1 MLTNRNKVPDP
12 VRLPLCLGLPL
23 KFLKYRTNLSNQKYS
38 WTLSKALG
46 LSITTDFYWY
56 QQIKKKKYIYI
67 GENSTDISP
76 VTQHANNQKGWRNT
90 FWCRSKPSI
99 FLGVWQSP
107 PWWCPA
113 QGSSVSTLRASN
125 PLMDCRPLPP
135 AVETQAVWN
144 LCLNICCIVSGGHS
158 FILLLQ

>member
-12 VRLPLCLGLPL
+12 VRLPLCLGLWNFWSIEQTSQTKNTHGPYPKSWDSASPL
-23 KFLKYRTNLSNQKYS
+23 ISTDINRLKK
-38 WTLSKALG
+38 
-46 LSITTDFYWY
+46 
-56 QQIKKKKYIYI
+56 I

-76 VTQHANNQKGWRNT
+76 VTQHANNQKGWSNT

-107 PWWCPA
+107 SWWCPA

-144 LCLNICCIVSGGHS
+144 LCLNISCIVSGGHS